1 MSKVAGEGPRR
12 SSRRLAELTR
22 ESTPDVEVN
31 KKKDKKSIKEI
42 KAEEEAAAAHRVINR
57 TEKDAGDPNHPVNQF
72 PYLVIDNV
80 PVTRERPDYKEL
92 EENDRKLSLLDS
104 GSLFYTLQKSRNSW
118 LSGDMFDKYWIR
130 PPRGKKAAE
139 GVELNAPGN
148 AGGANA
154 RDKMARLHECSMIIG
169 PHVFEVRLF
178 TAKDES
184 KDDDDEEK
192 DAKETDDA
200 NVSQNTPTTT
210 QNTSTG
216 NTTSIP
222 AREGLPEQADQGSSA
237 SPSTSA
243 SRDPTNV
250 QSLGSPSNPVY
261 ILRTIQEVQAKKLQ
275 LLNNKEATSLMMKLA
290 TQPHLATD
298 ADKTKFAMYLD
309 ESSKLPLPPN
319 YIYQPNA
326 GRPTKV
332 AKPPRPV
339 PKKYLQKILTVF
351 EFKEN
356 PAGRFVIP
364 RDSVLE
370 VLPSGELLISTLII
384 KRPTF
389 TADPIISKARN
400 KNSKRKSA
408 LQLQEEEKERERLAE
423 LNRPI
428 YLPITIVLTGLPRRV
443 ILTIERSVNRYKK
456 AVENMEKIFE
466 EGVRAEDLSVWF
478 HIDDN
483 DEELQERLERPP
495 TPPPNLVFPSKRQY
509 KSRRKRE
516 DGEEEEESAYKKR
529 KRRKM
534 EEEARRK
541 AEEEAK
547 LKEQAGT
554 TSQESENGPGVDNSN
569 ESNQDKKEVES
580 SDVTKEKPDEETIQQ
595 PPPQE
600 AT

>member
-1 MSKVAGEGPRR
+1 MSKVAAEGPRR

-22 ESTPDVEVN
+22 ESTPDVEV
-31 KKKDKKSIKEI
+31 KKKKEKKSVKEI
-42 KAEEEAAAAHRVINR
+42 KAEEEAAAHKVINR
-57 TEKDAGDPNHPVNQF
+57 TEIDAGDPNHPVNQF

-80 PVTRERPDYKEL
+80 PVTREKPDYKEL
-92 EENDRKLSLLDS
+92 EENNRKLNLLDS

-184 KDDDDEEK
+184 KDEEDEEK
-192 DAKETDDA
+192 ESKEANGSPTSSNSSQEPASNNQNAPTDNA
-200 NVSQNTPTTT
+200 VRQGS
-210 QNTSTG
+210 
-216 NTTSIP
+216 
-222 AREGLPEQADQGSSA
+222 EEQLKQGSSA
-237 SPSTSA
+237 TPNTSVN
-243 SRDPTNV
+243 RDTTNV

-298 ADKTKFAMYLD
+298 SDKTKFAMYLD
-309 ESSKLPLPPN
+309 ESSKLPLPSN

-326 GRPTKV
+326 GRPPKV
-332 AKPPRPV
+332 SKPPRPV

-364 RDSVLE
+364 RDSILE

-384 KRPTF
+384 KRP
-389 TADPIISKARN
+389 AISLESISSKARN
-400 KNSKRKSA
+400 KTSKRKSA

-443 ILTIERSVNRYKK
+443 ILTIERSVNRYKR
-456 AVENMEKIFE
+456 AVENIEKIIE
-466 EGVRAEDLSVWF
+466 KGVRAEDYSVWF

-547 LKEQAGT
+547 LKEQEGT
-554 TSQESENGPGVDNSN
+554 TDQESENKPDSGNVEKTDEDEKKAE
-569 ESNQDKKEVES
+569 ESNSTEL
-580 SDVTKEKPDEETIQQ
+580 KPSEETTQES
-595 PPPQE
+595 PQK